1 MKRVSEGEYPKMY
14 KKHVSD
20 ADASLGAVF
29 VFVVPFLDG
38 RAHRAARATC
48 GWMRDICDY
57 AASPSAARRRAL
69 LGALCS
75 PAAPDVFFV
84 GDLPNGWR
92 ARLARSYRNRRL
104 HAVPPDVTS
113 YTTLTSLDLS
123 GNFLQ
128 ELPESLAQLT
138 ALQKIVLSGNQ
149 FGAFPPVLARLP
161 ALRDLS
167 YGVRTGDVFFPSLCA
182 LTALESLVLRSSGF
196 PRRKPVVEF
205 PPEFGNMTSL
215 RLFYT
220 VGISISV
227 FADDFARLT
236 SLRKLMFAN
245 AELQHFP
252 RVLCAMPWIQELDLL
267 TNQNLVVSAEIGH
280 MHSLH
285 TLAVYSLDQSAA
297 YALRDLP
304 LLQKLVCK
312 NAPHAVYT
320 LTQLRTLHI
329 YSQPVSGIDNMR
341 NLQKL
346 VVSTSEWGPV
356 REIPTLVGLPTLKMT
371 LVGSGT
377 PLDDFSRLTALREL
391 RLCSFCSAPRTFP
404 PFVANLQQLRTLA
417 LVRLGIPEIP
427 PFVAALTNLRALDLS
442 RNEIREIA
450 LPDASLAHLLQL
462 DLHGNP
468 LVTPE
473 DARRVTSESCEIH
486 LSRR

>member
-1 MKRVSEGEYPKMY
+1 MKRASEGEYSETRKV
-14 KKHVSD
+14 HVPG
-20 ADASLGAVF
+20 APASLGAVF
-29 VFVVPFLDG
+29 ALVVPFLDG
-38 RAHRAARATC
+38 RAHRAARAVC

-57 AASPSAARRRAL
+57 AASPSAAHRRAL

-92 ARLARSYRNRRL
+92 ARLSRSYASRRL
-104 HAVPPDVTS
+104 RAVPPDVAS
-113 YTTLTSLDLS
+113 YTALTSLDLRD
-123 GNFLQ
+123 NFLR
-128 ELPESLAQLT
+128 ELPESLAQLA

-149 FGAFPPVLARLP
+149 FGTFPPVLARLP
-161 ALRDLS
+161 ALRDLT

-182 LTALESLVLRSSGF
+182 LTALESLVLRSNSSQ
-196 PRRKPVVEF
+196 RRNPVLDF

-220 VGISISV
+220 VRISLSN
-227 FADDFARLT
+227 FTDDFARLT
-236 SLRKLMFAN
+236 SLRKLMLAN

-252 RVLCAMPWIQELDLL
+252 RVLCAMPWIQELNLL
-267 TNQNLVVSAEIGH
+267 ANQNSVVPVEIGH

-285 TLAVYSLDQSAA
+285 TLAVYSLDRSAA
-297 YALRDLP
+297 YALHNLP
-304 LLQKLVCK
+304 LLRKLVCK
-312 NAPHAVYT
+312 NAPCTVYT

-329 YSQPVSGIDNMR
+329 YGQPASGIDNMR

-346 VVSTSEWGPV
+346 VVNMSERGPV
-356 REIPTLVGLPTLKMT
+356 REIPTLVELTTLKMS
-371 LVGSGT
+371 LVGSDT

-391 RLCSFCSAPRTFP
+391 HLRSFFSAPRTFP
-404 PFVANLQQLRTLA
+404 PFVASLRHLRTLA

-427 PFVAALTNLRALDLS
+427 PFVAVLTNLRALDLS

-450 LPDASLAHLLQL
+450 LPDASLAHLLHL

-468 LVTPE
+468 LVTPG
-473 DARRVTSESCEIH
+473 DARRVTSESCEIR